1 MTKLFDLIARLEGW
15 YPPKTADDWDA
26 PGLVTG
32 SSSQIVEKVLLTVD
46 VTDAVIEEA
55 IQLGANLVVAHHP
68 YLLRGVQSL
77 DESLAKGANLARAI
91 RANIA
96 IYSAHTN
103 ADIADGGVSQA
114 LADLL
119 GLRDAVAL
127 SNGEQTGHGRV
138 GQVAPTTLGALAQV
152 LASRLPATAGGVKV
166 AGDFDQLVERVA
178 LCGGAGDSLIGAA
191 ISSGADVYITSDLR
205 HHPTQDAREHAIH
218 AGGKPSLIDIS
229 HWAAEYVW
237 LDGLAARLA
246 DSFDQVEF
254 VVSDVRTD
262 PWDFLVTQ

>member
-1 MTKLFDLIARLEGW
+1 MTRLSEVIAGLEGW
-15 YPPKTADDWDA
+15 YPPSTADDWDA

-32 SSSQIVEKVLLTVD
+32 STGQTVAKVLLTVD
-46 VTDAVIEEA
+46 ITNAVIEEA
-55 IQLGANLVVAHHP
+55 IELGANLIIAHHP

-77 DESLAKGANLARAI
+77 DESLAKGSNLARAI

-114 LADLL
+114 LGDLIE
-119 GLRDAVAL
+119 LRDAVSL
-127 SNGEQTGHGRV
+127 SSGASIGHGRV
-138 GQVAPTTLGALAQV
+138 GQVVPTTLGALAQV

-166 AGDFDQLVERVA
+166 AGEFEQVVERVA
-178 LCGGAGDSLIGAA
+178 LCGGAGDSLIAAA
-191 ISSGADVYITSDLR
+191 ITSGADVYITSDLR
-205 HHPTQDAREHAIH
+205 HHPAQDAREHAIL
-218 AGGKPSLIDIS
+218 ASGKPALIDIS

-246 DSFDQVEF
+246 GSFEQVDF